1 MPKLYAMNMLML
13 IEADNV
19 KEATL
24 NILDEL
30 PLELLM
36 KVEGMRVDAV
46 NDAEI
51 LPAREVD

>member
-1 MPKLYAMNMLML
+1 VPKLYAMNMLIL

-19 KEATL
+19 KEVTM
-24 NILDEL
+24 NILDKL

-36 KVEGMRVDAV
+36 KVEGMQIDAV

-51 LPAREVD
+51 LPAGEVN